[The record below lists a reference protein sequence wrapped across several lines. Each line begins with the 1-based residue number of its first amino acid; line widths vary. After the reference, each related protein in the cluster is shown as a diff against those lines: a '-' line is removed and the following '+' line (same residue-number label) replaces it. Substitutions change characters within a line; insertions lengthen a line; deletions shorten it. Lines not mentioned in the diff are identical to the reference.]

1 MGRRRQRAAG
11 LLVALGFLAGA
22 SLVNPGPAAA
32 DPGLPRIAT
41 GWMPYWY
48 TSPKAPSGIANA
60 VANADILTEVSPFWY
75 SAVKGGPAGVSISFN
90 PNFTDAANNAAWSM
104 AQLRAA
110 GLSVLPAIADGSGK
124 GTMASVLANPA
135 TRSAHVADI
144 VNLVMSNGYD
154 GIDLDYEQFAFA
166 DGRSTWAATQPNWTA
181 FVNEL
186 GAALKAQGKLLS
198 VTIPGPCSTNNACG
212 GTNGYWVYDMP
223 GIAAAADRI
232 RIMTYDF
239 HYNAP
244 GAIAPIGWVTATAQY
259 AASIVPATKVVIG
272 IPAYA
277 RSWTVK
283 DGSRFRLSGTCP
295 TSGREYRQLTAM
307 ASTTASQIG
316 QVLATVGAD
325 PAAVQYDAASAE
337 NWVEYDKPVT
347 WTDGSGVQQTCVARR
362 VMWWVPPQGVL
373 ARTQLVGQFGLGG
386 VAFWTIGGEDP
397 AQWPLVR
404 GYAQQL
410 APAAT
415 AVVLTVP
422 PTVPFGTPA
431 TITAVATS
439 AGAPV
444 TGVDAVLQF
453 QAPGA
458 DWAAVASAPLGADGS
473 VAFAPVPTASGQWRV
488 FVPGVPG
495 RAEQAS
501 DPQPIQLTSAVVAT
515 PRKAR
520 VAKGDSVLVRV
531 VAQPALPGQRIVVQ
545 VLVKGAWKAVGKDRA
560 NARGVGRIQVRIERK
575 GPRQYR
581 AMAQSKGGIAVGF
594 SEPFTIRGR

>member
-1 MGRRRQRAAG
+1 MGHWRARTSA
-11 LLVALGFLAGA
+11 FLAV
-22 SLVNPGPAAA
+22 SLALSGVILATPAAA
-32 DPGLPRIAT
+32 EQGLPRIAT
-41 GWMPYWY
+41 GWMPYWF
-48 TSPKAPSGIANA
+48 TSEKAPQGIANA
-60 VANADILTEVSPFWY
+60 VANADVLTEVSPFWY
-75 SAVKGGPAGVSISFN
+75 SATKGGPAGVTIGFN
-90 PNFTDAANNAAWSM
+90 PNFTNAAANAAWAM
-104 AQLRAA
+104 GQLRAA

-124 GTMASVLANPA
+124 GTMAAVLANPA

-181 FVNEL
+181 FVTEL

-198 VTIPGPCSTNNACG
+198 VTIPGPCSTTNACG
-212 GTNGYWVYDMP
+212 GTNGYWVYDMA
-223 GIAAAADRI
+223 GIAPAADRI

-244 GAIAPIGWVTATAQY
+244 GSIAPIGWVTATAQY

-277 RSWTVK
+277 RSWTLK
-283 DGSRFRLSGTCP
+283 DGAKFRLSGTCP
-295 TSGREYRQLTAM
+295 TSGSQYRQLTAM

-316 QVLATVGAD
+316 QVLAAVGAD
-325 PAAVQYDAASAE
+325 PASVQWDAASAE
-337 NWVEYDKPVT
+337 NWVEYDKKVT
-347 WTDGSGVQQTCVARR
+347 WTDASGTAQTCTARR

-404 GYAQQL
+404 SYAQQL

-415 AVVLTVP
+415 AVTVTVP
-422 PTVPFGTPA
+422 ASVPFGTPA
-431 TITAVATS
+431 TITALATA

-458 DWAAVASAPLGADGS
+458 DWAAVASAPLGADGTVS
-473 VAFAPVPTASGQWRV
+473 FAPSVTASGQWRV
-488 FVPGVPG
+488 FVPGAPG

-501 DPQPIQLTSAVVAT
+501 DPQPIAVSSVVVAT

-520 VAKGDSVLVRV
+520 VPKGDSVVVRV
-531 VAQPALPGQRIVVQ
+531 VARPAIAGQRIVVQ
-545 VLVKGAWKAVGKDRA
+545 MLSKGSWKAVGKDRA
-560 NARGVGRIQVRIERK
+560 NAKGVAKVRVSIDRK

-581 AMAQSKGGIAVGF
+581 AMAQSRGGILVGF
-594 SEPFTIRGR
+594 SEPFVIKGR

>member
-1 MGRRRQRAAG
+1 VGHRLLRAALVLAICGGAVAMG
-11 LLVALGFLAGA
+11 LARPP
-22 SLVNPGPAAA
+22 SAAA

-41 GWMPYWY
+41 GWMPYWF
-48 TSPKAPSGIANA
+48 TTPKAPQGITNA
-60 VANADILTEVSPFWY
+60 VANADVLTEVSPFWY
-75 SAVKGGPAGVSISFN
+75 SAVKGGPAGVTIGFN
-90 PNFTDAANNAAWSM
+90 PNFTDAANNAAWAM
-104 AQLRAA
+104 GQLRAA

-124 GTMASVLANPA
+124 GTMAAVLANPA

-181 FVNEL
+181 FVTEL

-212 GTNGYWVYDMP
+212 GTNGYWVYDMA
-223 GIAAAADRI
+223 GIAPAADRI

-244 GAIAPIGWVTATAQY
+244 GSIAPIGWVTTTAQY
-259 AASIVPATKVVIG
+259 AASIVPASKVVIG
-272 IPAYA
+272 IPAYS
-277 RSWTVK
+277 RSWTLK
-283 DGSRFRLSGTCP
+283 DGSKFRLSGTCP
-295 TSGREYRQLTAM
+295 TSGSAYRQLTAM
-307 ASTTASQIG
+307 ASTTAAQIG
-316 QVLATVGAD
+316 SVLASVGAD
-325 PAAVQYDAASAE
+325 PAAVQYDAATAE

-347 WTDGSGVQQTCVARR
+347 WTDAAGVSQTCVARR

-404 GYAQQL
+404 TYAQQL

-415 AVVLTVP
+415 AVALTVP
-422 PTVPFGTPA
+422 PSVPFGTA
-431 TITAVATS
+431 ASITAVATS
-439 AGAPV
+439 GGAPV
-444 TGVDAVLQF
+444 TGVEAVLQF
-453 QAPGA
+453 QAPGT
-458 DWAAVASAPLGADGS
+458 DWAAIASAPLGPDGA
-473 VAFAPVPTASGQWRV
+473 VAFAPTVTASGQWRV

-501 DPQPIQLTSAVVAT
+501 DPQPIQVSSVVVAT
-515 PRKAR
+515 ARTSKA
-520 VAKGDSVLVRV
+520 AKGEQVMVRIV
-531 VAQPALPGQRIVVQ
+531 SRPALPGQRIVMQ
-545 VLVKGAWKAVGKDRA
+545 ALVKGTWRAVGRDRA
-560 NARGVGRIQVRIERK
+560 NARGVAKVGVRIERK

-581 AMAQSKGGIAVGF
+581 AMARSKGGILVGF
-594 SEPFTIRGR
+594 SEPFTIKGR